1 MFSNEKGVTA
11 VQVSELTRHAEKP
24 VSGEPQNESFGVKIC
39 QANKT
44 ILVARVVRKKK
55 WDLLVLQRRE
65 YYAGLPNNSSAT
77 TNDIKVT

>member
-24 VSGEPQNESFGVKIC
+24 LSGEPQNESFGVKIC

-55 WDLLVLQRRE
+55 NE
-65 YYAGLPNNSSAT
+65 TCSYYSAVNITLDCQTILAQQQT
-77 TNDIKVT
+77 T

>member
-1 MFSNEKGVTA
+1 MFSNEKGVTV

-55 WDLLVLQRRE
+55 KK
-65 YYAGLPNNSSAT
+65 GLART
-77 TNDIKVT
+77 TAPWILRWTAKQF

>member
-1 MFSNEKGVTA
+1 MFSNEKGVMA
-11 VQVSELTRHAEKP
+11 VQVNELTRHAEKP

-55 WDLLVLQRRE
+55 KGTCS
-65 YYAGLPNNSSAT
+65 YYSAVNITLDCQTILAQQLT
-77 TNDIKVT
+77 T

>member
-55 WDLLVLQRRE
+55 KK
-65 YYAGLPNNSSAT
+65 GLART
-77 TNDIKVT
+77 TAPWILRWTAKQF